1 MSEILGVNVTASSYQ
16 AVADRSLAWIK
27 QGESKA
33 VCFAT
38 VHMLMEAYDDPKFHT
53 LLNQMD
59 IVNPDGMPL
68 VWSLRALGERDA
80 NRVYGPDATVF
91 LLQVAQDEDIP
102 VAFYGGSE
110 QTLEVLVA
118 EVRRRYPRLK
128 IVYTLSPPF
137 RALTAAE
144 DEEITAQINS
154 SGARMVF
161 VGLGCPKQERWV
173 MEHRGRIP
181 AVLFAVGAAF
191 DFFAGTKAQAPR
203 WMMRNGLEWLF
214 RLVTEP
220 RRLAVRYMKHNP
232 RFVVLILMQ
241 LMKRRATSR

>member
-1 MSEILGVNVTASSYQ
+1 LSEILGVEVTASSYE
-16 AVADRSLAWIK
+16 AVAKRSLEWAK
-27 QGESKA
+27 RGESKA
-33 VCFAT
+33 VCFST
-38 VHMLMEAYDDPKFHT
+38 VHMLMEAYDDPKFRAT
-53 LLNQMD
+53 LNEMD

-80 NRVYGPDATVF
+80 TRVYGPDATEF
-91 LLQVAQDEDIP
+91 LLQAAQDSDIP

-110 QTLEVLVA
+110 QTLEILVA
-118 EVRRRYPRLK
+118 EVRRRYPQLK
-128 IVYTLSPPF
+128 IVFTLSPPF
-137 RALTAAE
+137 RPLTDAE
-144 DEEITAQINS
+144 DEEITTQISN

-203 WMMRNGLEWLF
+203 WMMRSGLEWVF
-214 RLVTEP
+214 RLVSEP
-220 RRLAVRYMKHNP
+220 RRLAMRYLKHNP

-241 LMKRRATSR
+241 LMRRRATND